1 MSLPQL
7 FALFAALCAV
17 VAGVTH
23 RGGVTG
29 LGDPFIWV
37 VVGLAFASLAHL
49 VYGKV
54 GR

>member
-1 MSLPQL
+1 MTLSQL
-7 FALFAALCAV
+7 FALAGALCAIA
-17 VAGVTH
+17 AGMSH

-49 VYGKV
+49 VTGKV

>member
-7 FALFAALCAV
+7 FAICGALCALA
-17 VAGVTH
+17 AGLSH

-29 LGDPFIWV
+29 LGDPFMWL